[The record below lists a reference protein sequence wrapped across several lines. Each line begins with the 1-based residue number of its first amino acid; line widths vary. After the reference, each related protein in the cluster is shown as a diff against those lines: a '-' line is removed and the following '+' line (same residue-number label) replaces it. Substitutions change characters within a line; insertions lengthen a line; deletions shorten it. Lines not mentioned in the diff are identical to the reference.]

1 MNATR
6 LVRRASALVLL
17 ALTLVVLIMV
27 LLGASGT
34 VPSVLVV
41 AFALTAPGWVVARFM
56 DPESPVMEW
65 TIAVA
70 ASVSI
75 VILLAMALLVT
86 GLWYPQVAVGALAL
100 ATAAG
105 LVVHLVRLG
114 REQVA
119 A

>member
-1 MNATR
+1 MNTTR
-6 LVRRASALVLL
+6 LVHRASALVLL
-17 ALTLVVLIMV
+17 ALTVVVLTMV
-27 LLGASGT
+27 LLGVSGT
-34 VPSVLVV
+34 AASVLVV

-56 DPESPVMEW
+56 NPDSPAMEW

-75 VILLAMALLVT
+75 VIVLAMILLVT
-86 GLWYPQVAVGALAL
+86 GLWYPSVAVGSLAL

-105 LVVHLVRLG
+105 LAVHLVRLG
-114 REQVA
+114 RAEVA

>member
-1 MNATR
+1 M
-6 LVRRASALVLL
+6 VLL
-17 ALTLVVLIMV
+17 ALTLVVLVLV
-27 LLGASGT
+27 LLGAGGT
-34 VPSVLVV
+34 VALVLVV

-75 VILLAMALLVT
+75 VLLLAMAQLVT
-86 GLWYPQVAVGALAL
+86 GLWYPSVAVGALAL

-105 LVVHLVRLG
+105 LAVHLVRMT